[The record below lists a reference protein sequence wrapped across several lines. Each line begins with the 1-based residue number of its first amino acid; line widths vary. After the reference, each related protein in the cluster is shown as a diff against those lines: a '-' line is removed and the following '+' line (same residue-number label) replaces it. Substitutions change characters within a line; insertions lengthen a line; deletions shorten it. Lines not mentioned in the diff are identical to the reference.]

1 MNTANIHIIYKLLFQ
16 LIFFIKKSDFP
27 RKKIDDREEF
37 VLIIADWIELIIR
50 EGGLGGNESEH
61 D

>member
-16 LIFFIKKSDFP
+16 LIFFIKKSDLQG
-27 RKKIDDREEF
+27 KKIDDREEF
-37 VLIIADWIELIIR
+37 VLIIADWIKLIIR

>member
-50 EGGLGGNESEH
+50 EGGLRGNESEH